1 MLNKIKNL
9 RLHVTFSALLSIVIG
24 ALLIVVNTEAIISVA
39 RAIAVI
45 LVLIGAMTI
54 ISSITT
60 TRQGF
65 LGIAVGGVV
74 GVIGVW
80 IFTNPDVTLK
90 FIPIVMGVI
99 LAAHGLQDLFMAIE
113 IKSAGGR
120 GVLFAIIWGLVN
132 IALGVFCIMNA
143 FGIAKFTIVVI
154 GIMLVVEGVMDCVV
168 VRNTRQAVNGVVADA
183 QVVSE
188 EDI

>member
-9 RLHVTFSALLSIVIG
+9 RLHVTFSALLSIIVG
-24 ALLIVVNTEAIISVA
+24 AILIVVNTEAIISVA
-39 RAIAVI
+39 RVIAVI

-54 ISSITT
+54 ISSITV

-65 LGIAVGGVV
+65 LGIAIGILV

-80 IFTNPDVTLK
+80 IFSNPDAALK
-90 FIPIVMGVI
+90 FIPIVMGVV
-99 LAAHGLQDLFMAIE
+99 LAIHGLQDLFMAIE
-113 IKSAGGR
+113 IQRASGR
-120 GVLFAIIWGLVN
+120 GIMLALIGGLIN

-143 FGIAKFTIVVI
+143 FGIAKFTIVII
-154 GIMLVVEGVMDCVV
+154 GIMLVVEGVMDCFV
-168 VRNTRQAVNGVVADA
+168 VRSVRRATNGVVADT
-183 QVVSE
+183 QIVSE